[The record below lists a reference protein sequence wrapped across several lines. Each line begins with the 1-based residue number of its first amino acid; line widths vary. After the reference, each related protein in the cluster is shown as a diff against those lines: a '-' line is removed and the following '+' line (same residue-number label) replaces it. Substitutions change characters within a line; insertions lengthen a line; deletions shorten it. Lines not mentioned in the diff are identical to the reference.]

1 MEAGSGWRCDG
12 FISTRPSVPL
22 PPRPGPP
29 QPLHHL
35 LPGPQ
40 PAVPA
45 LHLPGALQ
53 VCVHLLTC
61 AVNTS
66 VSETSG
72 YYINESDSVL
82 HRLTPRNCPLLTN
95 QSLSESQPWFE
106 MLVRI
111 QEITRDLSG
120 TRLLQDRFSGSV
132 PP

>member
-1 MEAGSGWRCDG
+1 M
-12 FISTRPSVPL
+12 
-22 PPRPGPP
+22 
-29 QPLHHL
+29 
-35 LPGPQ
+35 
-40 PAVPA
+40 
-45 LHLPGALQ
+45 
-53 VCVHLLTC
+53 CVHLLTC

-120 TRLLQDRFSGSV
+120 TRLLQDHFSGSV

>member
-1 MEAGSGWRCDG
+1 MC
-12 FISTRPSVPL
+12 
-22 PPRPGPP
+22 PP
-29 QPLHHL
+29 
-35 LPGPQ
+35 
-40 PAVPA
+40 ADVY
-45 LHLPGALQ
+45 
-53 VCVHLLTC
+53 
-61 AVNTS
+61 TS
-66 VSETSG
+66 VSETSVCCF
-72 YYINESDSVL
+72 NESDSVL